1 MLSYTSKIN
10 ATLESELESSAVL
23 IVTIILIPI
32 CTAIFV
38 LNVLAL
44 TVLSKS
50 KKLKKN
56 RFHRL
61 TLYLSISDIIASIS
75 SLFLITNLLL
85 KLQDVHLPY
94 ICFGSTLVT
103 SFTVLFSL
111 VQVLFICFERLLATF
126 SDTRVN
132 KWNNVYGLLVF
143 GSFVITA
150 AYCCLIHFGF
160 EDKSSNG
167 CEMNSLF
174 GKNLWKFQL
183 SLGIVHLILFMVML
197 IVYGILVCRLRKRY
211 YPSKSPKYSQT
222 DSLSPTLTFFRRFSI
237 GNKSNNEKQ
246 LEENILT
253 GGRDNLICRL
263 ESNASSVSNNRAK
276 NFHKAL
282 HTLGIIISVMIVSN
296 LLPGMVNLMSAIT
309 TDVVSQDVLTYVNG
323 LFLINPLCDPIIY
336 VLRIKEFRSIITCSK

>member
-1 MLSYTSKIN
+1 MSSNTSNIN
-10 ATLESELESSAVL
+10 ATLDAELKPTTVL
-23 IVTIILIPI
+23 IVTIILIPV
-32 CTAIFV
+32 CSAIFI

-44 TVLSKS
+44 AVLSKS

-85 KLQDVHLPY
+85 QLQGVHLPY

-132 KWNNVYGLLVF
+132 KWSNVCELLVF
-143 GSFVITA
+143 VSFAITV

-160 EDKSSNG
+160 EDTSSNDG
-167 CEMNSLF
+167 CEMKSLF

-183 SLGIVHLILFMVML
+183 SLGIVHLILFITMF
-197 IVYGILVCRLRKRY
+197 IVYGILACRLRKRY
-211 YPSKSPKYSQT
+211 SPFKPSRYSQT
-222 DSLSPTLTFFRRFSI
+222 DNLYPILTFFRRYSI
-237 GNKSNNEKQ
+237 GNKNNFEKEEISN
-246 LEENILT
+246 
-253 GGRDNLICRL
+253 GGRAQLVQRL
-263 ESNASSVSNNRAK
+263 ESNPSSISNNRAK
-276 NFHKAL
+276 NFHTAL
-282 HTLGIIISVMIVSN
+282 HTLGLIIIVMIVSS
-296 LLPGMVNLMSAIT
+296 LLPGMVNVLSAIT
-309 TDVVSQDVLTYVNG
+309 TDVISHDVLTYVNG

-336 VLRIKEFRSIITCSK
+336 VLRIKEFRSIITRSK